1 MSNLNLNFLED
12 INTKQLKQVLSNTDK
27 PVFLDF
33 WAPWCNPCKKMNPI
47 IDEIESE
54 FEDQLQ
60 VIKVNIDKNSDLASK
75 LEVLKIPTY
84 LLFKD
89 GEQVDKMVGE
99 APKEDLIEKV
109 EKYL

>member
-1 MSNLNLNFLED
+1 MENID
-12 INTKQLKQVLSNTDK
+12 IKQLKQVLSDTDK

-54 FEDQLQ
+54 YENQLR
-60 VIKVNIDKNSDLASK
+60 VIKINIDENSGLANK

-89 GEQVDKMVGE
+89 GEQIDKMVGE
-99 APKEDLIEKV
+99 APKEDLVEKIEKH
-109 EKYL
+109 L